1 MREILWKKIDG
12 YDYAVSTSGEV
23 KRLATKASGG
33 TGNYERQERVITP
46 HRNNT
51 GYSIVWLYKNGQRK
65 GFLTHRLVAEAFIEN
80 PQRLPCVNHKDENP
94 QNNHVDNLEWCT
106 HKYNANYGTSPER
119 IGKKNSKA
127 VLQFDFQGK
136 FIKRYESTMQAQ
148 RETGVC
154 NARISE
160 SCLGKRKKGGGYIWR
175 YAQ

>member
-1 MREILWKKIDG
+1 MEKIDG

-33 TGNYERQERVITP
+33 TGNYERQERTITP

-106 HKYNANYGTSPER
+106 HKYNANYGTSHER